1 MNLRTIRKRGLALL
15 LAGVMT
21 VGLAP
26 AALATD
32 GTPLESGLLTE
43 PFLQVP
49 GETSVNVVWFT
60 EGDQAPTTNQVLLY
74 ENGQDQAPTRTIDAE
89 TTQLSR
95 VRGGKT
101 TEDYNDPTVQRTIWR
116 HEAVVTGLPEYHG
129 ADEEKVPYRVVS
141 DGAQSEIYTLQ
152 AQAQEGTPM

>member
-95 VRGGKT
+95 GPGRKNHRGLQRPHRPANHLASRGRGHRPAGVPRSGRG
-101 TEDYNDPTVQRTIWR
+101 ERSPTGWL
-116 HEAVVTGLPEYHG
+116 ATGLR
-129 ADEEKVPYRVVS
+129 ARS
-141 DGAQSEIYTLQ
+141 
-152 AQAQEGTPM
+152 TPSRPRPRRGLP

>member
-101 TEDYNDPTVQRTIWR
+101 TEDYNDPTVQRTIWAPR
-116 HEAVVTGLPEYHG
+116 GRGHRPAGVPRRGGGEGPLPSGQRRGPE
-129 ADEEKVPYRVVS
+129 
-141 DGAQSEIYTLQ
+141 
-152 AQAQEGTPM
+152 

>member
-60 EGDQAPTTNQVLLY
+60 RRGTRAPTTEPGPPL
-74 ENGQDQAPTRTIDAE
+74 
-89 TTQLSR
+89 
-95 VRGGKT
+95 
-101 TEDYNDPTVQRTIWR
+101 
-116 HEAVVTGLPEYHG
+116 
-129 ADEEKVPYRVVS
+129 
-141 DGAQSEIYTLQ
+141 
-152 AQAQEGTPM
+152 

>member
-15 LAGVMT
+15 LAGVIT

-129 ADEEKVPYRVVS
+129 AD
-141 DGAQSEIYTLQ
+141 GG
-152 AQAQEGTPM
+152 EGPLPGG

>member
-1 MNLRTIRKRGLALL
+1 MNLQTIRKRGLALL
-15 LAGVMT
+15 LAGVIT
-21 VGLAP
+21 VGLVP

-60 EGDQAPTTNQVLLY
+60 EGDQAPTTNQFPLY
-74 ENGQDQAPTRTIDAE
+74 ENCQDQAPTRTVDAG

-95 VRGGKT
+95 VRG
-101 TEDYNDPTVQRTIWR
+101 
-116 HEAVVTGLPEYHG
+116 
-129 ADEEKVPYRVVS
+129 
-141 DGAQSEIYTLQ
+141 
-152 AQAQEGTPM
+152 

>member
-49 GETSVNVVWFT
+49 GVEKSLKIIFSARWARTTRSPAWWRGT
-60 EGDQAPTTNQVLLY
+60 AAPSM
-74 ENGQDQAPTRTIDAE
+74 R
-89 TTQLSR
+89 
-95 VRGGKT
+95 
-101 TEDYNDPTVQRTIWR
+101 
-116 HEAVVTGLPEYHG
+116 
-129 ADEEKVPYRVVS
+129 
-141 DGAQSEIYTLQ
+141 
-152 AQAQEGTPM
+152 

>member
-1 MNLRTIRKRGLALL
+1 MNLQTIRKRGLALL
-15 LAGVMT
+15 LAGVIT
-21 VGLAP
+21 VGLVP

-116 HEAVVTGLPEYHG
+116 HEAVSP
-129 ADEEKVPYRVVS
+129 
-141 DGAQSEIYTLQ
+141 
-152 AQAQEGTPM
+152 